1 VDSNSPSE
9 CQAAGHLTF
18 VYHAIYRHLT
28 LLVQKKFVGT
38 GFSCAT
44 MTSASAAGSVH
55 EIRSA
60 QRADGP
66 ATLLATGTA
75 NPASNLHIAGCIP

>member
-1 VDSNSPSE
+1 
-9 CQAAGHLTF
+9 
-18 VYHAIYRHLT
+18 
-28 LLVQKKFVGT
+28 
-38 GFSCAT
+38 

-66 ATLLATGTA
+66 ATLLAIGTA
-75 NPASNLHIAGCIP
+75 NPETCISQDAYPDYYFGVTKSEHLTQLKEKLKRLCKHAWSSICL